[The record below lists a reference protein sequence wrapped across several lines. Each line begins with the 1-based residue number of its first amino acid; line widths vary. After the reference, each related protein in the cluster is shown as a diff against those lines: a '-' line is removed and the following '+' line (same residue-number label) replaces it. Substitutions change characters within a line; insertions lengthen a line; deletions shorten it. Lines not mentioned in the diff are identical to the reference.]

1 MLVGRIEFAYMVKAG
16 SVETTNSAGAYEK
29 DMNCF
34 LRTEQSVNLYPFIFV
49 YGMGDLT
56 THLVSELLVKA
67 MLNEKLNE
75 TISCL
80 YGNPSN
86 S

>member
-1 MLVGRIEFAYMVKAG
+1 MVKAG

-49 YGMGDLT
+49 SGM
-56 THLVSELLVKA
+56 A
-67 MLNEKLNE
+67 
-75 TISCL
+75 I
-80 YGNPSN
+80 
-86 S
+86 